1 MSVLFQGG
9 DLFEAIVK
17 ATKYTER
24 DASHMV
30 RDLASALDYLHKMNV
45 VHRDIKPENLLVSA
59 HFVCLFVYYHVTG
72 VCLPSQ
78 SVSEKHSQE
87 KKSTYLCTPHEF
99 LKRYVCHV

>member
-59 HFVCLFVYYHVTG
+59 HFVCL
-72 VCLPSQ
+72 LPRDWSLPAQPVSVRKAQ
-78 SVSEKHSQE
+78 S
-87 KKSTYLCTPHEF
+87 STVHIPLYTS
-99 LKRYVCHV
+99 